1 MNQITITLTP
11 EEMARLE
18 ELAAKAGLTPE
29 AFSRLSFVKVLDA
42 EPQRVMSID
51 EALTR
56 TLSEKR
62 ELYERL
68 AR

>member
-18 ELAAKAGLTPE
+18 EMAAKAGLSPE
-29 AFSRLSFVKVLDA
+29 DFSRLSFVKMLDV
-42 EPQRVMSID
+42 EPQRV
-51 EALTR
+51 LTLDDAIAQ
-56 TLSEKR
+56 TLSEKG